1 MKGIAGISRPRRR
14 CPSGKQRNAG
24 FPCLPSGGITPPSV
38 GRPRA
43 VRSPQLHR
51 PPFSCFDTVPLGLHA
66 VAARAMFR
74 EG

>member
-1 MKGIAGISRPRRR
+1 MRGVFGISRPRRR
-14 CPSGKQRNAG
+14 RPSGEQRKARSPN
-24 FPCLPSGGITPPSV
+24 LPSGGITPPSV

-51 PPFSCFDTVPLGLHA
+51 PPFCLPKSRLLGLHA
-66 VAARAMFR
+66 IAARAMFR